1 MISQVDHSA
10 PIIEVA
16 NLYRSFGN
24 VHAVRGISFNIYP
37 GQVVGFI
44 GANGAGK
51 TTTMRMMA
59 TLELPTFGRIS
70 ICGYDVVAY
79 PNEVRKRVGWMPDS
93 YGTYD
98 NMTVE
103 EYLDFYA
110 RAYGFKGEERE
121 RRVREVMEFTDLV
134 SIRERLMDKLSKGM
148 GQRLCL
154 GRTLLHDP
162 AVLILDEPA
171 AGLDPKA
178 RIELKNLIRLLA
190 EEGKTIFISSHIL
203 SELGEMCDTLLF
215 IDAGRLVHHGS
226 QESLLRHSGTAA
238 VIDVLVSG
246 STQGLLD
253 WVDCNPGVTLVS
265 EIRRGARVEVEL
277 PKISEQE
284 IITAADSE
292 HALAHPDATDPE
304 ESHRAYL
311 SYILRKMVQE
321 GVEVVDFHRQER
333 KLEDAFVDMLTR
345 VNQAKAQAA
354 QGQSPIP
361 GALPPGVPVQPVTP
375 ANRS

>member
-1 MISQVDHSA
+1 MISQPDHSA

-16 NLYRSFGN
+16 NLYRSFGT

-59 TLELPTFGRIS
+59 SLELPTFGRIS
-70 ICGYDVVAY
+70 IAGYDVVAY

-226 QESLLRHSGTAA
+226 QESLLRHQGTTA
-238 VIDVLVSG
+238 IMDVLVSG
-246 STQGLLD
+246 SPQALLD
-253 WVDCNPGVTLVS
+253 WIDCNPGVALVS
-265 EIRRGARVEVEL
+265 EIRRGARVEIEL
-277 PKISEQE
+277 PQNRQDDLSPV
-284 IITAADSE
+284 TPGA
-292 HALAHPDATDPE
+292 PVDAE
-304 ESHRAYL
+304 EGDRAYL
-311 SYILRKMVQE
+311 AYMLRKMIQE
-321 GVEVVDFHRQER
+321 GVEVMDFHRQER
-333 KLEDAFVDMLTR
+333 KLEDAFVDMLSR
-345 VNQAKAQAA
+345 VNAAKQAVAQTPA
-354 QGQSPIP
+354 P
-361 GALPPGVPVQPVTP
+361 LPPAAAPRP
-375 ANRS
+375 

>member
-1 MISQVDHSA
+1 MISQVDHST

-70 ICGYDVVAY
+70 IAGYDVVAY

-162 AVLILDEPA
+162 QVLIMDEPA

-203 SELGEMCDTLLF
+203 SELWEMCDTLLF

-226 QESLLRHSGTAA
+226 QESLLRHQGDYAEM
-238 VIDVLVSG
+238 DVLVAGG
-246 STQGLLD
+246 SAGLLD
-253 WVDCNPGVTLVS
+253 WIDCNPGITLVS
-265 EIRRGARVEVEL
+265 EIRRGARIRVEL
-277 PKISEQE
+277 PKAAPIELSALSEGAE
-284 IITAADSE
+284 
-292 HALAHPDATDPE
+292 LATTQPEEDPE

-311 SYILRKMVQE
+311 AYILRKMVQE
-321 GVEVVDFHRQER
+321 GVSVVDYHRQER

-345 VNQAKAQAA
+345 VNQAKAAA
-354 QGQSPIP
+354 AATPPQPAP
-361 GALPPGVPVQPVTP
+361 LPAP
-375 ANRS
+375 ATTR